1 MVHKI
6 EDMFFRFDKLWH
18 ILLALLFLPLSF
30 VYCAVGI
37 FRKILTSPMD
47 LGIPIISV
55 GNLTVGGSGKTPF
68 AIELCKLLDSPC
80 VVSRGYGRRS
90 KGLVVVGR
98 EGRILCGVEESGDE
112 AMLIAKKAGNATV
125 IVCEDRKKAI
135 LKAKELGCRSIVLD
149 DGFGKF
155 EIDKFDILL
164 FPSTPFKNVFC
175 LPSGP
180 FRYPLFFEKFGDIVG
195 VDGVDFKRS
204 TTVAGSENGFVL
216 ITAIAN
222 PQRLDRFLPQGVAA
236 KYYFADHHYF
246 SKSEIA
252 HIKAKHPGMTLLCTE
267 KDGVKLDR
275 LGIEYV
281 ALELNLS
288 FDTDFLAFLGAK
300 LTDKFGSNLLKNQ
313 TT

>member
-1 MVHKI
+1 VIHKI

-18 ILLALLFLPLSF
+18 ILLSLLLLPLSF
-30 VYCAVGI
+30 IYCAIGI
-37 FRKILTSPMD
+37 FKKLLSTPEDMK
-47 LGIPIISV
+47 IPIISV

-68 AIELCKLLDSPC
+68 VIELCKLLDSPC

-90 KGLVVVGR
+90 KGVVVVSRNGA
-98 EGRILCGVEESGDE
+98 ILYGVKESGDE
-112 AMLIAKKAGNATV
+112 AMLIAKKAANATV

-135 LKAKELGCRSIVLD
+135 LKAKELGCKSVVLD
-149 DGFGKF
+149 DGFGRF
-155 EIDKFDILL
+155 EIEKFDILL
-164 FPSTPFKNVFC
+164 FPSTPFKNIFC

-195 VDGVDFKRS
+195 VDGVDFKRN
-204 TTVAGSENGFVL
+204 TTICDNNGEFVL

-222 PQRLDRFLPQGVAA
+222 PQRLDRFLPSGVVA

-252 HIKAKHPGMTLLCTE
+252 NIMSKYPKKMLLCTQ
-267 KDGVKLDR
+267 KDGVKLDE
-275 LGIEYV
+275 LGVEYV
-281 ALELNLS
+281 ALELTLS
-288 FDTDFLAFLGAK
+288 FDKDFLAFLGAK
-300 LTDKFGSNLLKNQ
+300 LSDRFGFNLLKNQ

>member
-1 MVHKI
+1 VIHKI

-18 ILLALLFLPLSF
+18 ILLSLLLLPLSF
-30 VYCAVGI
+30 IYCAVGI
-37 FRKILTSPMD
+37 FRKLLSTPEDMK
-47 LGIPIISV
+47 IPIISV

-68 AIELCKLLDSPC
+68 VIELCKLLDSPC

-98 EGRILCGVEESGDE
+98 EGSILCGVEDSGDE

-125 IVCEDRKKAI
+125 IVSEDRKKAI
-135 LKAKELGCRSIVLD
+135 LKAKELGCKTVVLD
-149 DGFGKF
+149 DGFGRF

-164 FPSTPFKNVFC
+164 FPSAPFKNIFC

-180 FRYPLFFEKFGDIVG
+180 FRYPLFFEKFADIVG
-195 VDGVDFKRS
+195 VDGVDFKRHTAIRDKS
-204 TTVAGSENGFVL
+204 GEFVF

-222 PQRLDRFLPQGVAA
+222 PQRLDRFLPSGVAA

-252 HIKAKHPGMTLLCTE
+252 NIMSKYPGMTLLCTE
-267 KDGVKLDR
+267 KDGVKLDE
-275 LGIEYV
+275 LGVEYA

-288 FDTDFLAFLGAK
+288 FDANFLAFLGAK
-300 LTDKFGSNLLKNQ
+300 LSDRFGFGLLKNQ